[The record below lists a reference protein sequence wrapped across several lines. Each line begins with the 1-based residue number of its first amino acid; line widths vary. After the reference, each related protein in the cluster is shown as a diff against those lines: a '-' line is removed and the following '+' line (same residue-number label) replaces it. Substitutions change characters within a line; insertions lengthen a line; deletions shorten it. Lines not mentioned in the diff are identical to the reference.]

1 MYLACTKHTCTQSG
15 LPSVIYKTGI
25 QALTKHTSHE
35 QCCFPKSKNVNYN
48 GISMDELCIFQDFIS
63 GNYMAF
69 IQYFVSLV
77 KKAEHKMRG
86 LFN

>member
-15 LPSVIYKTGI
+15 LPSVIYKSGI
-25 QALTKHTSHE
+25 QALTTHTSHE

-63 GNYMAF
+63 GNY
-69 IQYFVSLV
+69 IHGIYTILCITG
-77 KKAEHKMRG
+77 KKK
-86 LFN
+86 LNTK

>member
-1 MYLACTKHTCTQSG
+1 
-15 LPSVIYKTGI
+15 
-25 QALTKHTSHE
+25 
-35 QCCFPKSKNVNYN
+35 
-48 GISMDELCIFQDFIS
+48 MDELCIFQDLNIS

-69 IQYFVSLV
+69 IQYFVLLV